1 MNTKRII
8 REFVEDKTNLYD
20 EIVSLSPE
28 KRDEVKTV
36 LRNLIDVNNDTDE
49 DEDKPHNWKELPGY
63 NPEYF
68 YDEDSLFAKQ
78 RDGDESEDLNEI
90 SYGGIPELKAGGF
103 FSKIQKWLKR
113 YLTDKASDFLIN
125 ASADEMKDTIHL
137 INVLDPN
144 DMGGVF
150 KPKAIYLGGGIDFAD
165 DALSWRTKVEEFFG
179 PDHVVKGERLLELV
193 TDGVMDFK
201 GLDSPA
207 ILNPLRAETVRDED
221 VEFQQL
227 FKSWKSD
234 ELDDESFKIFREK
247 IRDKIVVQDLYMLKV
262 CDTNLINFDGTAGAG
277 TFGEAQVSAL
287 KNSQVIVWLTNGKKL
302 SNVSPWMMPSITKI
316 IVGDEIWSFL
326 ENFK

>member
-1 MNTKRII
+1 MNTKKII

-28 KRDEVKTV
+28 KREEVKTV
-36 LRNLIDVNNDTDE
+36 LNNLLNDNSE
-49 DEDKPHNWKELPGY
+49 DRPDNWRELPGY
-63 NPEYF
+63 NPDYF
-68 YDEDSLFAKQ
+68 YDDEFRKIQDGED
-78 RDGDESEDLNEI
+78 EIEDLNEI
-90 SYGGIPELKAGGF
+90 SYGGIPELKADGF

-125 ASADEMKDTIHL
+125 SSVDEMKDTIHL
-137 INVLDPN
+137 IDVLDPN
-144 DMGGVF
+144 DMEGVF
-150 KPKAIYLGGGIDFAD
+150 KPRAIYLGGGIDFAE

-201 GLDSPA
+201 GLEIPV

-221 VEFQQL
+221 PNFQQL
-227 FKSWKSD
+227 FKSWKSN
-234 ELDDESFKIFREK
+234 ELDNESFKEFREK
-247 IRDKIVVQDLYMLKV
+247 IRDKIVVQDLYMLKI

-277 TFGEAQVSAL
+277 TFGEAQISAL
-287 KNSQVIVWLTNGKKL
+287 KNSQVIIWLTNGMKI
-302 SNVSPWMMPSITKI
+302 SNISPWMMPSITKI
-316 IVGDEIWSFL
+316 IVGDELWSFL